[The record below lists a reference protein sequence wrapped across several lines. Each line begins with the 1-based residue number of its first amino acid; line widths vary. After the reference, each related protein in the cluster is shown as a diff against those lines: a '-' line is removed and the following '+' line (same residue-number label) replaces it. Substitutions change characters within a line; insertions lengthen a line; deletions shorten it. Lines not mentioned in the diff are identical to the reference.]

1 MRHGLPLDGEIH
13 GFFDIPLRTTVKAH
27 LIVAI

>member
-1 MRHGLPLDGEIH
+1 MGFPVDGEIH
-13 GFFDIPLRTTVKAH
+13 GFFDIPLRKTVKAH